1 MRCFVFGWIAHC
13 ASFNNSGVKSVV
25 HVCVMHI
32 FTTCM
37 RAVACNLQVCCP
49 HLCNLHMIHV
59 CVVHVRV
66 VRTCID
72 ICVVYVRVILHEEK
86 LISDLW
92 CLPLSVSLSLPVLS
106 FYFFIFTKKN
116 CRYFL
121 YICTI
126 FFCRGNSFIHIW
138 KLFFSL
144 LFLGASATFWSF
156 RHFLEL
162 LPLLRASAGTY
173 RQVAEAP

>member
-86 LISDLW
+86 LISDLC
-92 CLPLSVSLSLPVLS
+92 CLPLSVSLSLFRFFFFFFFYDFLFFLS
-106 FYFFIFTKKN
+106 LFFIYMYFFFVGEIF
-116 CRYFL
+116 
-121 YICTI
+121 
-126 FFCRGNSFIHIW
+126 SF
-138 KLFFSL
+138 
-144 LFLGASATFWSF
+144 TFGS
-156 RHFLEL
+156 
-162 LPLLRASAGTY
+162 
-173 RQVAEAP
+173 